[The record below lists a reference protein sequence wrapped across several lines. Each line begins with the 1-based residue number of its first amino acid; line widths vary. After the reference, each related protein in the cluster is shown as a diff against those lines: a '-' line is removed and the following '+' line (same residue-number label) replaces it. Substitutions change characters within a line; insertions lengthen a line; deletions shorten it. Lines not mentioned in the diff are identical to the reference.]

1 MKDELA
7 VVEHGVESAIDMVFR
22 SAGGHDSTVLSVF
35 NVRGPAVCGDRD

>member
-7 VVEHGVESAIDMVFR
+7 MVEHGVESAIDMVFL

-35 NVRGPAVCGDRD
+35 NVRGPAICGDRD